1 MSSNRGVIAL
11 GFLVGVAV
19 VAGILR
25 LKFYFNPPED
35 RFTNRVDQILSN
47 ALTVPVVS
55 EEPATTTSNQI
66 TVAPT
71 VQTTTPYQVGSTANL
86 GEGILLAL
94 LPETSGALA
103 VLLRGSELIVQR
115 YDTAWQVVTDSTQV
129 MQQDV
134 QLIAGAPPV
143 VKLFAVDDGYRLV
156 LTQGNNDTQAVL
168 LLSLGYDDTVQSTA
182 TLLSGLSAL
191 EGIITTVTSNAVWVY
206 VAGGQL
212 HRFALSDG
220 SVQAIQEFSLV
231 DASVGVCALIPDGTD
246 LMIVSES
253 ATELVFNKQTEFGV
267 PLQSVAIPRPDSLV
281 GCTGVVRYQDQLV
294 IQLLDRLVPYSDNLT
309 NQYSAIRF
317 TGSALY
323 PLTVLSETGLWLV
336 SSTSSTLGQYSMQIQ
351 TYTTPVVV
359 E

>member
-1 MSSNRGVIAL
+1 MSNNRGVIAL

-25 LKFYFNPPED
+25 IKFYFNPPQD
-35 RFTNRVDQILSN
+35 RFTNRVDQILTN
-47 ALTVPVVS
+47 ALIVPVVS

-66 TVAPT
+66 TVTPT
-71 VQTTTPYQVGSTANL
+71 VQTTTPYQVGATAGL

-129 MQQDV
+129 MQQNV

-143 VKLFAVDDGYRLV
+143 AKLFAVDDGYRLV

-168 LLSLGYDDTVQSTA
+168 LLSLAHDGTVQSTA
-182 TLLSGLSAL
+182 TLLAGLSAL

-206 VAGGQL
+206 VASGQL

-231 DASVGVCALIPDGTD
+231 DASVGVCALVPDGTD

-253 ATELVFNKQTEFGV
+253 AKELVFNKQTEFGV
-267 PLQSVAIPRPDSLV
+267 LLQSVAIPRPDSLV
-281 GCTGVVRYQDQLV
+281 GCDNVVRQQDQLV
-294 IQLLDRLVPYSDNLT
+294 IQLIDRLVPYSDNLAY
-309 NQYSAIRF
+309 QYSSIRF
-317 TGSALY
+317 TGNELY
-323 PLTVLSETGLWLV
+323 PLTVLSDTGLWLA
-336 SSTSSTLGQYSMQIQ
+336 SSGSTVLGQYTMQVQAYIHQ
-351 TYTTPVVV
+351 
-359 E
+359 